1 MSITTTLQ
9 HEQAASLR
17 GACPD
22 GVHLPGDEG
31 YDAARLPWNVAL
43 DQRPAAVAT
52 PRTVPEV
59 QAVVRRAVA
68 AGLRVAP
75 QSTGHN
81 AGPLVAQGL
90 DDVVVV
96 RTSAMTGVSID
107 AQRRVARVE
116 GGALWLH
123 ATEPAGDHGLAA
135 LHGSSP
141 DVGIAGYSLGGGI
154 GWYARKL
161 GLATNSLLA
170 VELVTADGEHVRADA
185 TENADLF
192 WALRGGGGSFG
203 VVTALE
209 FRLYDIATAYAGMLV
224 WDIAQ
229 AEPALRRWVEWAAAA
244 PDEVTTAFRILNLP
258 PLPDIP
264 APLRGR
270 SVVVVDGAVLAD
282 DQQAE
287 AILADLRGLAP
298 EMDTFG
304 RVPARSLV
312 RLHMDPEGP
321 TPAVSDSTMLGSLPG
336 EGIDAFLTEVGPGS
350 SSSLLLA
357 ELRQL
362 GGALGRD
369 HEGGGALKRLDGA
382 YLAFGAAIAATPE
395 MGAQGEHDAQRLTK
409 ALSPWANG
417 RRYLN
422 FAENA
427 VDPKSGYDERAWL
440 QLKGIRS
447 AVDPHGTFVG
457 NHRIPRLV
465 ENQRVT
471 D

>member
-1 MSITTTLQ
+1 MTIDTTTSDLR
-9 HEQAASLR
+9 AASLR
-17 GACPD
+17 GESRGA
-22 GVHLPGDEG
+22 VHLPGDPG

-43 DQRPAAVAT
+43 DQRPAAVAV
-52 PRTVPEV
+52 PRTVGEV
-59 QAVVRRAVA
+59 QQVVRAAVA
-68 AGLRVAP
+68 AGLRIAP

-90 DDVVVV
+90 ADVVVL
-96 RTSAMTGVSID
+96 RTSAMTGVQID
-107 AQRRVARVE
+107 PVRRVARVE

-170 VELVTADGEHVRADA
+170 VELVGADGEHVRADA
-185 TENADLF
+185 HQNRELF

-209 FRLYDIATAYAGMLV
+209 FRLFDLPTAYAGMLV
-224 WDIAQ
+224 WDATR
-229 AEPALRRWVEWAAAA
+229 AESVLRRWVDWSAGA
-244 PDEVTTAFRILNLP
+244 PDEVTTSLRMLNVP
-258 PLPDIP
+258 PLPEIP

-270 SVVVVDGAVLAD
+270 SVVVVDGAVLGSD
-282 DQQAE
+282 PQGE
-287 AILADLRGLAP
+287 AILAGLRDLEP
-298 EMDTFG
+298 EIDTFD
-304 RVPARSLV
+304 RVPARTLV

-321 TPAVSDSTMLGSLPG
+321 TPAVSDSTMLAALP
-336 EGIDAFLTEVGPGS
+336 EAGIDAFLGEVGPGS
-350 SSSLLLA
+350 TTSLLA
-357 ELRQL
+357 TELRQL

-382 YLAFGAAIAATPE
+382 FAAFAVAIAATPE
-395 MGAQGEHDAQRLTK
+395 MAAQGQHDAHRLTK

-417 RRYLN
+417 RSYLN

-447 AVDPHGTFVG
+447 AVDPHGVFVG

-465 ENQRVT
+465 ENLKVT